1 MAATN
6 TQNFLNSINSFSQ
19 QAERLSERGQ
29 RAQADAEILRN
40 EAIRKGKDLAQTA
53 NVKAFEKYQEYQ
65 KRVDTARQIGE
76 GLIGFAGLPAVK
88 AGYGLAKAGLKRLGG
103 KAVETK
109 EIRGLDD
116 QETPQETEQD
126 FGAEDG
132 EGLESTE
139 ITGENLAPETAEL
152 AETEAPVDDLGQSV
166 LDLFGP
172 GGEIE
177 MNAAAGLKY
186 SAAREGNMAVESS
199 AEDGLATA
207 PEAGTELETMGLA
220 DASPASE
227 LPAASLEAEA
237 VETYPAEVPLAR
249 GTVAES
255 GETFALQDGGLDSAL
270 DNDGGLPP
278 PEEIPETGYDAAG
291 EAGSSAQH
299 AAEPVV
305 QESAQTEA
313 AANEADVTIA
323 GQADESGAALAE
335 GAYPTVLAE
344 GGTAAGEAAGEDLA
358 AGLTAD
364 AVFEGGATAAA
375 EGAVGGPEVTVA
387 ILAGTAILGGLL
399 ELFGGG
405 GHKEKKPDPKPPPPV
420 PKLNEDTRA
429 LGRASTI
436 VAPSENTAAHQ
447 SQAQSVF

>member
-1 MAATN
+1 MTATN
-6 TQNFLNSINSFSQ
+6 TQNFLNSINSFSE
-19 QAERLSERGQ
+19 QAERLNQRGQ

-65 KRVDTARQIGE
+65 KKLDTARQIGE

-109 EIRGLDD
+109 EIRGADD
-116 QETPQETEQD
+116 QEIPQETEQD
-126 FGAEDG
+126 FGAQDA

-139 ITGENLAPETAEL
+139 ITGANLAPETAE
-152 AETEAPVDDLGQSV
+152 AEADAPIDDLGQSV

-177 MNAAAGLKY
+177 MNAAANLQY

-249 GTVAES
+249 GTVAEPV
-255 GETFALQDGGLDSAL
+255 ETFAVQDAGLDSAL

-313 AANEADVTIA
+313 AANEADVSIA

-335 GAYPTVLAE
+335 GVYPTVLPGGAAE
-344 GGTAAGEAAGEDLA
+344 GEAAAGEDLA
-358 AGLTAD
+358 EGLTTD
-364 AVFEGGATAAA
+364 AILEGGAEAAA
-375 EGAVGGPEVTVA
+375 EGSVGGPEVTVA
-387 ILAGTAILGGLL
+387 VLAATAIAAGLF

-405 GHKEKKPDPKPPPPV
+405 QKREKKPDPKPPPPV